1 MEIAPEAMVKA
12 GHEAT
17 VDFIDAVTRAAREL
31 ASRVWADLS
40 TQIAF
45 DPVSHKP
52 RPWYPPYVWDI
63 ILTDTRDRF
72 NAWTQYNALPGSP
85 VDKVGSMI
93 LDACGDFV
101 ASCR

>member
-1 MEIAPEAMVKA
+1 MEIAPAVMVKA

-17 VDFIDAVTRAAREL
+17 VDFLDAVPRADREL

-63 ILTDTRDRF
+63 ILADTRNRF
-72 NAWTQYNALPGSP
+72 NAWTQYNALPGSS
-85 VDKVGSMI
+85 VSILGSMI

-101 ASCR
+101 ASSR

>member
-1 MEIAPEAMVKA
+1 MKIAPDAMVRA

-17 VDFIDAVTRAAREL
+17 VDFLDAVPRADREL

-52 RPWYPPYVWDI
+52 RPWCPPYVWDI
-63 ILTDTRDRF
+63 ILVDTRNRF
-72 NAWTQYNALPGSP
+72 NAWVQYNALRGSS
-85 VDKVGSMI
+85 VSALGSMI

-101 ASCR
+101 ASSR